1 MKLVGGLLGGDWGE
15 GLVEEQ
21 SEVLAGGHGWCDRQD
36 GFYYT

>member
-15 GLVEEQ
+15 SLGKEEYKM
-21 SEVLAGGHGWCDRQD
+21 LGGDHGWCDRQD